1 MNLKI
6 SLNLLLF
13 FVLFSRTTSQV
24 DKGRPVE
31 PGELNF
37 LVQIR
42 VTRRSPS
49 GEKSSISTGSII
61 NSKWILTVKHS
72 FKTKEAYVPYKVEV
86 LAGTKKSF
94 KARGNEGQVKTI
106 FINNNNVIR
115 HRESDAALIYL
126 GENAFRITNRAQPAV
141 LIKPGQ
147 KLPAGTTCTTS
158 GWGLFQGRF
167 PENAMKGEVRIFHC
181 RKHSNPEEDPVT
193 GLCYEK
199 TGAQQ
204 MSAPGDSGGP
214 ITCEVDGEKEVVVGI
229 MKGSCSQN
237 KEMRCSAVDVR
248 RIHEW
253 VQQHTKADSDRDAKS
268 KKAQIL
274 GAFAAIGAVVFYYSR

>member
-24 DKGRPVE
+24 DEGRPVE

-37 LVQIR
+37 LVLIR

-49 GEKSSISTGSII
+49 GETFSSLSAGSII
-61 NSKWILTVKHS
+61 NSKWILTCKHTFES
-72 FKTKEAYVPYKVEV
+72 MGEYAPHKVEV

-94 KARGNEGQVKTI
+94 EARKDEGQLKTI
-106 FINNNNVIR
+106 IVNDNVIR
-115 HRESDAALIYL
+115 HRQSDAALIYL
-126 GENAFRITNRAQPAV
+126 GENSLRITDRAQPAA
-141 LIKPGQ
+141 LIRPRQ
-147 KLPAGTTCTTS
+147 KLPVGTTCTTS
-158 GWGLFQGRF
+158 GWGLFRGGH
-167 PENAMKGEVRIFHC
+167 PENAMKGEVRIFKC
-181 RKHSNPEEDPVT
+181 PKHSSKKDPAT

-204 MSAPGDSGGP
+204 MSAQGDSGGP
-214 ITCEVDGEKEVVVGI
+214 ITCEVGGEKEVVVGI
-229 MKGSCSQN
+229 VHGSCSQN
-237 KEMRCSAVDVR
+237 QMRCSAAAVR

-253 VQQHTKADSDRDAKS
+253 VQQHTKADGERDDKS
-268 KKAQIL
+268 TQSQIL
-274 GAFAAIGAVVFYYSR
+274 GVFAAIGAVAFYYSR